1 MRPTFA
7 SLRTAALAAALLL
20 VASSPV
26 AAQLDTTNLP
36 QRPAKRLARLD
47 RFFGTYVY
55 MDNYYGGLGPWRG
68 TLTVR
73 PAIKDWYVE
82 WTINTRYGPIDRQ
95 LTMLTTWDDTL
106 GRYRI
111 WRFETTP
118 PERPGAVEA
127 EGRWSGE
134 EFIMEWKNF
143 RGPEGQHGTF
153 RNRIRMD
160 GPDTLVITT
169 EVEPEK
175 GETFR
180 LGVFKTV
187 RIQGKPSIAESR
199 R

>member
-1 MRPTFA
+1 MRPTLP
-7 SLRTAALAAALLL
+7 SSRTTALATLLFL
-20 VASSPV
+20 TTSSPV

-36 QRPAKRLARLD
+36 QRPAEQLARLN

-55 MDNYYGGLGPWRG
+55 TDNYYGGLGPWRG

-111 WRFETTP
+111 WRFETIP
-118 PERPGAVEA
+118 PARPGAVEA
-127 EGRWSGE
+127 EGHWSGD
-134 EFIMEWKNF
+134 EFIMEEKES
-143 RGPEGQHGTF
+143 RGPDGHRGTF
-153 RNRIRMD
+153 RNRIHME
-160 GPDTLVITT
+160 GPDTLVIVT
-169 EVEPEK
+169 EVEPEN
-175 GETFR
+175 GDTFQ
-180 LGVFKTV
+180 LGVWRSV
-187 RIQGKPSIAESR
+187 RIQGKTSSGKSR